1 MFLENSQNSLENTC
15 ARVSFLIKKETIRK
29 EALAKV
35 FSCEFFEIRYRA
47 PFIQSTSGR
56 LLLKFWDLWL
66 FLQKNYIKNVWQG
79 RKYASS
85 VRQSFLIEDYWN
97 FTDASLC
104 KNGLV
109 LTFIIHHRVD
119 IRTKLNLSRKTF
131 IWCPECQMNVL
142 RTFSLCRVSI
152 ADAPP
157 EPNQT

>member
-15 ARVSFLIKKETIRK
+15 ARVSFLIKKRLLEKR
-29 EALAKV
+29 LWQRCFPV
-35 FSCEFFEIRYRA
+35 NFSKFLRT

-56 LLLKFWDLWL
+56 QLLKFWDLWL

-85 VRQSFLIEDYWN
+85 VRQSFLIEDYRN